1 MLDAAVAVAL
11 ADHGVDALGRHSAA
25 GGGAEVGGG
34 EDDAGAGDALELA
47 GHAGQLA
54 GLVGAVHAVRPPV
67 RGPLARDAAP
77 VARRER
83 RRAAAKKSVT
93 RSMIM

>member
-1 MLDAAVAVAL
+1 MRDAAVAVAL
-11 ADHGVDALGRHSAA
+11 ADHGVDAVGRHAAA

-47 GHAGQLA
+47 GHVGLA

-67 RGPLARDAAP
+67 RGPLARDAAT

-83 RRAAAKKSVT
+83 RRAAEK
-93 RSMIM
+93 RSLPS